1 MRRKPRA
8 QGAGLEFAP
17 PAKKVK
23 IANHGSQLSSRVL
36 DDTSYQRHLSA
47 LEKEWGK
54 ATKNRVAVKMLMAE
68 MAPNRRE
75 WILKERPAVHEV
87 LEMYPALKDFELVS
101 NACMGIALLY
111 VSPLRTGSLEVYKM
125 LHRMPLHSG

>member
-1 MRRKPRA
+1 M
-8 QGAGLEFAP
+8 
-17 PAKKVK
+17 
-23 IANHGSQLSSRVL
+23 L

-87 LEMYPALKDFELVS
+87 LEMYPPLKDFELVS
-101 NACMGIALLY
+101 NACMGIAELLY
-111 VSPLRTGSLEVYKM
+111 VSPFRTGSLDVYKI
-125 LHRMPLHSG
+125 LHRMPIHSG

>member
-1 MRRKPRA
+1 MKGLNTHALSKYLIYVKPLLQGSWAKALSDRLKNMRRKPRA
-8 QGAGLEFAP
+8 QGAGLEFTP
-17 PAKKVK
+17 PTKKVK
-23 IANHGSQLSSRVL
+23 IANHGSQLSSCML

-87 LEMYPALKDFELVS
+87 LEMYP
-101 NACMGIALLY
+101 
-111 VSPLRTGSLEVYKM
+111 P
-125 LHRMPLHSG
+125 

>member
-68 MAPNRRE
+68 MAPNRME

-87 LEMYPALKDFELVS
+87 LEMYPPEGL
-101 NACMGIALLY
+101 
-111 VSPLRTGSLEVYKM
+111 
-125 LHRMPLHSG
+125 